1 MGRHPS
7 DATLS
12 RYADGD
18 LGKEEETLLATHLAR
33 CSECERRLAE
43 IIHIKD
49 LAESLE
55 PVEVPPGLLAGI
67 RERIAA
73 SEASKTSGLWRGIVL
88 GFAVSAAILLF
99 ILLPHS
105 TTQKHRE
112 GPVTPLEP
120 VTPLVP
126 VTPLEPVTP
135 LVIEPAGEPVVPP
148 LGLAHAQGFY
158 QTSDA
163 SGSDAILAAYE
174 KPSQDST
181 SKVILIPLDEKAR
194 QNMAASRRGLPPF
207 GEDLPRCNGNQG
219 FIITVGERSYR

>member
-43 IIHIKD
+43 IIHILARCSECERRLAEIIHIKD

-67 RERIAA
+67 RKRIAA
-73 SEASKTSGLWRGIVL
+73 SEASKTSGLWRGIIL

-112 GPVTPLEP
+112 EP

-126 VTPLEPVTP
+126 VTPVT
-135 LVIEPAGEPVVPP
+135 LEPAGEPVGPP

-158 QTSDA
+158 QTSDT

-181 SKVILIPLDEKAR
+181 LDEKAR

-219 FIITVGERSYR
+219 FIVTVGERSYR

>member
-43 IIHIKD
+43 IIHIED

-73 SEASKTSGLWRGIVL
+73 SEASKTSGLWRGIIL

-105 TTQKHRE
+105 TSPGSHE
-112 GPVTPLEP
+112 GP

-126 VTPLEPVTP
+126 VTPVT
-135 LVIEPAGEPVVPP
+135 LEPAGEPVVPP

-158 QTSDA
+158 QTSDT

-174 KPSQDST
+174 KPSQDLT

-219 FIITVGERSYR
+219 FIITVGEKSYR

>member
-1 MGRHPS
+1 MDRHPS

-33 CSECERRLAE
+33 CSGCKRRLAE

-55 PVEVPPGLLAGI
+55 PVAVPPGLLAGI

-73 SEASKTSGLWRGIVL
+73 SGASKTSWLWRGIIL
-88 GFAVSAAILLF
+88 GFAVSAAITLF

-112 GPVTPLEP
+112 GPVTPVALEP
-120 VTPLVP
+120 ADEPL
-126 VTPLEPVTP
+126 
-135 LVIEPAGEPVVPP
+135 GPP
-148 LGLAHAQGFY
+148 LGLAHAQGFD
-158 QTSDA
+158 QSSDT
-163 SGSDAILAAYE
+163 SGSDALLAAYE

-181 SKVILIPLDEKAR
+181 SKIILIPIDEKAR
-194 QNMAASRRGLPPF
+194 QNTAASRRQPSPF
-207 GEDLPRCNGNQG
+207 RPASRSNGNQG
-219 FIITVGERSYR
+219 FIVTVGERAYR

>member
-73 SEASKTSGLWRGIVL
+73 SAASKTSGLWRGIIL
-88 GFAVSAAILLF
+88 GFAVSTAILLL

-112 GPVTPLEP
+112 GPVTPL
-120 VTPLVP
+120 
-126 VTPLEPVTP
+126 
-135 LVIEPAGEPVVPP
+135 VIEPAGEPLGPP
-148 LGLAHAQGFY
+148 LGLAHAQGFG
-158 QTSDA
+158 QSSDT
-163 SGSDAILAAYE
+163 SGSEALLAVYE

-181 SKVILIPLDEKAR
+181 SKVILIPIDEKAR
-194 QNMAASRRGLPPF
+194 QNMAASRRQ
-207 GEDLPRCNGNQG
+207 LPRFKPAPRSNGNQG
-219 FIITVGERSYR
+219 FIVTVEETLYR